1 MRNFIIT
8 VATVL
13 ILVLV
18 LGAAG
23 VGYLFISS
31 DSKSSKVARYAG
43 GSKVKA
49 SQAIS
54 SGSRLKRPSLRAR
67 LSRLGLS
74 DFAKSPES
82 FYEKGELVVTNPP
95 GNFLSVAGQLGFSVL
110 EKVQLSELGLTLYRI
125 GTPVGKT
132 VIEAR
137 AMLARRIP
145 GLNMDVNQQFQAQ
158 QGAIKATV
166 RSLVGWTKYPSSC
179 GRGIKIGMIDAA
191 VDITHPALKGQNITF
206 RSFRKRSRRMG
217 PADHGTAV
225 ATILAGRPEWGGLL
239 PGADLYA
246 ADMFERNE
254 TGKVVGNGVA
264 LLKGLNWLLKKGV
277 KIINM
282 SIAGSDNKVIRK
294 VLKRVASK
302 GVIMVAAAGNWGPT
316 ARPAYPAAYREVVA
330 VTAFNDRKLIYS
342 NANNGSYIDFA
353 APGVQIWTAV
363 PGGGKFQSGTSFA
376 SPYVA
381 ALVASEIA
389 RGVRPTPDGLRA
401 DLRKNVIDMGRGG
414 KDKVFGWGFVLKGP
428 SC

>member
-8 VATVL
+8 IATVL
-13 ILVLV
+13 ILVLI

-31 DSKSSKVARYAG
+31 GSKSSKVARYAG
-43 GSKVKA
+43 GSKVQVTQTIRSA
-49 SQAIS
+49 D
-54 SGSRLKRPSLRAR
+54 RLKRSSRRAR
-67 LSRLGLS
+67 LSG
-74 DFAKSPES
+74 FARSPES
-82 FYEKGELVVTNPP
+82 FYEKGELVVANPP
-95 GNFLSVAGQLGFSVL
+95 INFLAVAGKLGFSVL
-110 EKVQLSELGLTLYRI
+110 EKVRLSELDLTLYRM
-125 GTPVGKT
+125 GTPGGKT
-132 VIEAR
+132 VMEAR

-145 GLNMDVNQQFQAQ
+145 GLNMDVNQQFQPQ

-166 RSLVGWTKYPSSC
+166 RSLVGWAKYPSSC

-191 VDITHPALKGQNITF
+191 VDITHPALKGRNIIF
-206 RSFRKRSRRMG
+206 RSFHKRGRRMG

-239 PGADLYA
+239 PSASLYA
-246 ADMFERNE
+246 ANMFERNE

-277 KIINM
+277 KVINM
-282 SIAGSDNKVIRK
+282 SIAGADNKVIRK
-294 VLKRVASK
+294 ILKRVGAR
-302 GVIMVAAAGNWGPT
+302 GVVMVAAAGNWGPT

-330 VTAFNDRKLIYS
+330 VTAFNYRKLIYS
-342 NANNGSYIDFA
+342 YANNGSYIDFA

-381 ALVASEIA
+381 ALVASEIS
-389 RGVRPTPDGLRA
+389 RGVRATPDGIRA
-401 DLRKNVIDMGRGG
+401 DLRKNVIDMGMGG
-414 KDKVFGWGFVLKGP
+414 KDKVFGWGFVLKAP
-428 SC
+428 RC